1 MPRKRVVTTPPPED
15 ADMPAP
21 DFAPAPRTQHAGL
34 VKPRVSIIIP
44 SLNQGQ
50 FLEQAICSALDQG
63 YDNAEVLVMDGGS
76 DDDSLDI
83 LACYDDEL
91 THWQSEWDSG
101 PAEALNAAL
110 ARASGSIV
118 CFLAADDILLP
129 GAIEDAAAL
138 LNTPDPAG
146 NQPGWLVG
154 HAHRVGPLHESLGE
168 LTATAPES
176 LGSFLM
182 HDSGLMPLSTS
193 FFRKEL
199 FQDYG
204 GFRTD
209 LSFAWAYEL
218 QARLLCADVYPTLT
232 SRVFAA
238 LRETGT
244 PRSVTATLAQGR
256 EYIQTAEDYANH
268 LELSQRYRLWK
279 NCDERRKIYA
289 LAEAET
295 REVGHIGPRVFL
307 WQQLLRRPWWLG
319 SAHYRATLL
328 NGVNHFPNTMR
339 DAA

>member
-1 MPRKRVVTTPPPED
+1 MT
-15 ADMPAP
+15 AP
-21 DFAPAPRTQHAGL
+21 DFAPAPRTQRDGL

-63 YDNAEVLVMDGGS
+63 YDNCEVLVMDGGS
-76 DDDSLDI
+76 DDDSIDI
-83 LACYDDEL
+83 LRCYDDEL

-110 ARASGSIV
+110 ARATGEIV
-118 CFLAADDILLP
+118 CFLAADDVLLP
-129 GAIEDAAAL
+129 DAIEEAATRMTTE
-138 LNTPDPAG
+138 NKPD
-146 NQPGWLVG
+146 WLVG
-154 HAHRVGPLHESLGE
+154 HAHRIGAMHESLGE

-176 LGSFLM
+176 LASFLM
-182 HDSGLMPLSTS
+182 HDSGLMPLSAS

-199 FQDYG
+199 FSDYG

-209 LSFAWAYEL
+209 LNFAWAYEM
-218 QARLLCADVYPTLT
+218 QARLICAEVRPTL
-232 SRVFAA
+232 SARVFTAIRDA
-238 LRETGT
+238 GG
-244 PRSVTATLAQGR
+244 PRSVTATLAQGK

-268 LELSQRYRLWK
+268 LDLAPRYQLWK
-279 NCDERRKIYA
+279 NCDERRRIYA

-295 REVGHIGPRVFL
+295 HELGHVGPRVFL

-319 SAHYRATLL
+319 SAHYRQTLL
-328 NGVNHFPNTMR
+328 NGVNHFPDTMR